1 VSRSR
6 TRRRPPPDYFGMP
19 VVSRADAAGLAF
31 TLRARFGTYHAVVL
45 LGAGERIVHLWALTD
60 PGHRVT
66 DAAAIGLISAPGTPP
81 VGSAYLLSG
90 RPGSV
95 AEVAEA
101 DLEHWRSLRS
111 EYAAAGLV
119 LRDWLVCD
127 PADIRSLALT
137 EGSPREGYPEVRGL
151 PDGGEG
157 PGR

>member
-1 VSRSR
+1 MSRSR
-6 TRRRPPPDYFGMP
+6 TRRRVSPDSYFGLP
-19 VVSRADAAGLAF
+19 LASRADAARLAVS
-31 TLRARFGTYHAVVL
+31 LRARVGTYHAVVL

-81 VGSAYLLSG
+81 VRSAYLLSG
-90 RPGSV
+90 RPRTV

-101 DLEHWRSLRS
+101 DLEHWRSFRS
-111 EYAAAGLV
+111 EYAVAGLV

-127 PADIRSLALT
+127 PADVRSLALT
-137 EGSPREGYPEVRGL
+137 EGPAGRSYGPPGS
-151 PDGGEG
+151 